1 MRYSKSW
8 TEALRE
14 VQEQVGVRKVDF
26 ADGVTPDIEPDIEEA
41 KIPEGLS
48 KEGAAEFMAAAS
60 AAKKAGKKTFKFGD
74 KEYPVTIKVDI
85 PTSKKEETD
94 LEEKMFSGKG
104 EFEVKYAS
112 SKKGPIKVSK
122 FNTLK
127 DAQKFLAQVKG
138 EGMNGIISKGGKP
151 VKEDED
157 LEKVA
162 KELEK
167 ASKMHLGQSKR
178 VQKHLDKMNK
188 MKEDHHEKDANGEP
202 IPHDDEEDT
211 SEAYTMHKGMK
222 VKNVPRSAGKDAKKD
237 NEARRAAQ
245 RKRLGLEDVEI
256 DEKKGMLPRPGAGA
270 YKTPEQRKKDAEVKK
285 RLKMF
290 KSLRK
295 KEEVDE
301 SLALQMKMAADDI
314 ETYAKKHGGIDKK
327 DMMKVASML
336 KKGDKKGALKYAKN
350 LDTDPRDY
358 LLKSMG
364 EEVEI
369 DEKKSDYEDQ
379 IKAFL
384 AKGGTIQKGNR
395 LNKQKIDKVTKGFLK
410 KYGVMKKK
418 EADLDA
424 KDREEL
430 EKMMGEESINE
441 ATGNEIKKY
450 MKSKWNTDV
459 KASKVGTGRS
469 MVVKGK
475 IPNDFRDHVAKQ
487 FYPDAKILDK
497 KNIDFGNIRP
507 NYVSLRVGMWDEL
520 LKEEVEL
527 DEAPE
532 KFVVVDTSD
541 DSPILDA
548 VYAIY
553 DTKRQAIAGAK
564 KADKELRKSYGHN
577 YVSVRIMKTNKN
589 QKVGKRY
596 KGDTYDDLVR
606 IREEVELDEARKSDY
621 ELYHKTFSG
630 AMQHAYA
637 HAKKKGY
644 TVDPDEIDNKVAT
657 GPKKPS
663 AGKTNRYI
671 LGTDKKQK
679 LHVQV
684 ANLDNKRFE
693 LNMYIEETDT
703 DEALSLTQRKKK
715 ARQMR
720 ILSKKASTQRKK
732 EMNKKRAMP
741 LDKALQK
748 GQKQARKMV
757 MQKVAGK
764 GKNIANLSPVEK
776 ERLETKTDSRISK
789 MGPKYKNLAK
799 RFAKQ
804 IVKKHNQAKADAKKK
819 ES

>member
-450 MKSKWNTDV
+450 MKSKW
-459 KASKVGTGRS
+459 
-469 MVVKGK
+469 
-475 IPNDFRDHVAKQ
+475 
-487 FYPDAKILDK
+487 
-497 KNIDFGNIRP
+497 
-507 NYVSLRVGMWDEL
+507 
-520 LKEEVEL
+520 
-527 DEAPE
+527 
-532 KFVVVDTSD
+532 
-541 DSPILDA
+541 
-548 VYAIY
+548 
-553 DTKRQAIAGAK
+553 
-564 KADKELRKSYGHN
+564 
-577 YVSVRIMKTNKN
+577 
-589 QKVGKRY
+589 
-596 KGDTYDDLVR
+596 
-606 IREEVELDEARKSDY
+606 
-621 ELYHKTFSG
+621 
-630 AMQHAYA
+630 
-637 HAKKKGY
+637 
-644 TVDPDEIDNKVAT
+644 
-657 GPKKPS
+657 
-663 AGKTNRYI
+663 
-671 LGTDKKQK
+671 
-679 LHVQV
+679 
-684 ANLDNKRFE
+684 
-693 LNMYIEETDT
+693 
-703 DEALSLTQRKKK
+703 
-715 ARQMR
+715 
-720 ILSKKASTQRKK
+720 
-732 EMNKKRAMP
+732 
-741 LDKALQK
+741 
-748 GQKQARKMV
+748 
-757 MQKVAGK
+757 
-764 GKNIANLSPVEK
+764 
-776 ERLETKTDSRISK
+776 
-789 MGPKYKNLAK
+789 
-799 RFAKQ
+799 
-804 IVKKHNQAKADAKKK
+804 
-819 ES
+819 